1 MSVNNVSSA
10 VRSLEDLNTQRT
22 PNNNLGKDDFLKILV
37 AQMGNQNPM
46 EPTSDTE
53 FIAQLAQFSVLEQM
67 QSLNSGFMR
76 SQAYSLIGKTV
87 YVARPAE
94 DGSGDEVICGRV
106 DGVVRQ
112 DGIDYLMV
120 SDDLYAVSEV
130 TGVIDDTAGNTFEQ
144 HLLQS
149 AGLIG
154 KTVTASVKN
163 EDGEVTT
170 VVGEVEK
177 IIVDKGEIFAVVEG
191 ENVPLLSIEQIES
204 QQTEQ

>member
-10 VRSLEDLNTQRT
+10 VRSLEDLNMQRT

-191 ENVPLLSIEQIES
+191 ENVPLLSIQQIES

>member
-177 IIVDKGEIFAVVEG
+177 IVVDKGEIFAVVEG

>member
-1 MSVNNVSSA
+1 MSVDNVTSA
-10 VRSLEDLNTQRT
+10 TRSLGDLNTQRT

-76 SQAYSLIGKTV
+76 SQAYSLIGKSV

-120 SDDLYAVSEV
+120 GNELYAVSEV
-130 TGVIDDTAGNTFEQ
+130 TGVIDDTAANTFEQ

-154 KTVTASVKN
+154 KTVTASYKN

-170 VVGEVEK
+170 VVGKVEK
-177 IIVDKGEIFAVVEG
+177 IVVDKGEIFAVIDG
-191 ENVPLLSIEQIES
+191 TNVRILNIDQIEP

>member
-1 MSVNNVSSA
+1 MSVDNVTSV
-10 VRSLEDLNTQRT
+10 VRTVEDLNTQRT
-22 PNNNLGKDDFLKILV
+22 TNNSLGKDDFLKILV

-46 EPTSDTE
+46 EPTSDTD

-67 QSLNSGFMR
+67 QSLNAGFMR

-94 DGSGDEVICGRV
+94 DGSGEEVICGRV

-120 SDDLYAVSEV
+120 GQELYAVSEV
-130 TGVIDDTAGNTFEQ
+130 TGVIDDTAANAMEQ
-144 HLLQS
+144 QILQS
-149 AGLIG
+149 SGLIG
-154 KTVTASVKN
+154 KTVTASIKD

-177 IIVDKGEIFAVVEG
+177 IIVDNGEIFAVVDG
-191 ENVPLLSIEQIES
+191 TNVPLLSIEQIEP

>member
-191 ENVPLLSIEQIES
+191 ENVPLLSIQQIES

>member
-1 MSVNNVSSA
+1 MSVNNVTSL
-10 VRSLEDLNTQRT
+10 VRSLEDLNAQRT
-22 PNNNLGKDDFLKILV
+22 PDNNLGKDDFLKILV

-46 EPTSDTE
+46 EPTNDTE
-53 FIAQLAQFSVLEQM
+53 FIAQLAQFSALEQM
-67 QSLNSGFMR
+67 QSLNSAFMQ

-120 SDDLYAVSEV
+120 GDDLYAVSEV
-130 TGVIDDTAGNTFEQ
+130 TGVVDDTAANAFEQ
-144 HLLQS
+144 QILQS
-149 AGLIG
+149 AGLID
-154 KTVTASVKN
+154 KTVTASIKN

-170 VVGEVEK
+170 VAGKVEK
-177 IIVDKGEIFAVVEG
+177 IIVDNGEIFAVVDG
-191 ENVPLLSIEQIES
+191 TNIPLLSIEQIEQ

>member
-1 MSVNNVSSA
+1 MSVDNVTSV
-10 VRSLEDLNTQRT
+10 VRTVEDLNTQRT
-22 PNNNLGKDDFLKILV
+22 TNNSLGKDDFLKILV

-46 EPTSDTE
+46 EPTSDTD
-53 FIAQLAQFSVLEQM
+53 FIAQLAQFSALEQM
-67 QSLNSGFMR
+67 QSLNAGFMR

-94 DGSGDEVICGRV
+94 DGSGEEVICGRV

-120 SDDLYAVSEV
+120 GQELYAVSEV
-130 TGVIDDTAGNTFEQ
+130 TGVIDDTAANAMEQ
-144 HLLQS
+144 QILQS
-149 AGLIG
+149 SGLIG
-154 KTVTASVKN
+154 KTVTASIKD

-177 IIVDKGEIFAVVEG
+177 IIVDNGEIFAVVDG
-191 ENVPLLSIEQIES
+191 TNVPLLSIEQIEP